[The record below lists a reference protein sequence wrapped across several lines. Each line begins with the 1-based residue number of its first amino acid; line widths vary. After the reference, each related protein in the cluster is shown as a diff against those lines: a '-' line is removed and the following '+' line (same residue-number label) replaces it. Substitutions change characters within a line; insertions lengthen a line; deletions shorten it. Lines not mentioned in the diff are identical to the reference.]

1 MKCSVLLCG
10 LLLMQAVGL
19 SAKEQVRLSADDVKM
34 VRSEDSV
41 RVSFRLNVGGLG
53 RDYVLKVTPLLR
65 GKGGQEAC
73 LPKLNY
79 GSRRAQI
86 VEWREGGMKKTQAV
100 APAYNK
106 AGEELLYTHTLPY
119 NDWMEGASLHLE
131 AQSEG
136 CCSKET
142 LQSLRLLDNAML
154 ATPAELF
161 VPVVPRSEPVI
172 PVVEQL
178 AQENKFLGVWTG
190 SVGTKE
196 DIDRYKDEATLVV
209 YFPVGSVRVVP
220 EFENNRANLEH
231 LLSVLDKIAE
241 DKNSRIAKIL
251 VVGSASPDGSAELNA
266 RIAANRAQVLVDY
279 ITSRTRLSPSYFE
292 VKNDQESWRF
302 LRRLVAD
309 SDMDSRQQVLHI
321 IDTAPVWDAKKK
333 VGRLGLL
340 MKLNGGKPY
349 HYMKQHFFP
358 KLRNAGYIKVFY
370 EAQPDPELLSLNKAI
385 DLLQAEQYAQALH
398 TLQGNIHFRA
408 DNLRGVC
415 HMMNGDTEKART
427 LFQKAVAA
435 GDPQAAENL
444 KQLEEL
450 LNRSR

>member
-220 EFENNRANLEH
+220 
-231 LLSVLDKIAE
+231 
-241 DKNSRIAKIL
+241 
-251 VVGSASPDGSAELNA
+251 G
-266 RIAANRAQVLVDY
+266 
-279 ITSRTRLSPSYFE
+279 SRT
-292 VKNDQESWRF
+292 
-302 LRRLVAD
+302 
-309 SDMDSRQQVLHI
+309 
-321 IDTAPVWDAKKK
+321 TAP
-333 VGRLGLL
+333 
-340 MKLNGGKPY
+340 M
-349 HYMKQHFFP
+349 
-358 KLRNAGYIKVFY
+358 RNICSPF
-370 EAQPDPELLSLNKAI
+370 S
-385 DLLQAEQYAQALH
+385 
-398 TLQGNIHFRA
+398 TR
-408 DNLRGVC
+408 
-415 HMMNGDTEKART
+415 
-427 LFQKAVAA
+427 
-435 GDPQAAENL
+435 
-444 KQLEEL
+444 
-450 LNRSR
+450 

>member
-1 MKCSVLLCG
+1 MKYSVLLCG

-19 SAKEQVRLSADDVKM
+19 SAKEQVRLSADDVTIG
-34 VRSEDSV
+34 RTGDSV
-41 RVSFRLNVGGLG
+41 RVSFRLNVAGLG
-53 RDYVLKVTPLLR
+53 KDYVLKVTPLLR
-65 GKGGQEAC
+65 GKGGQETE

-106 AGEELLYTHTLPY
+106 AGEAQLYTHTFPY
-119 NDWMEGASLHLE
+119 ADWMEGAAFRLE
-131 AQSEG
+131 AQSAG

-142 LQSLRLLDNAML
+142 LPPLRLLDKAML

-190 SVGTKE
+190 SVGSKE
-196 DIDRYKDEATLVV
+196 DIDRYRDEATLVV
-209 YFPVGSVRVVP
+209 YFPVGSVQVLP
-220 EFENNRANLEH
+220 EFENNRAQLDH
-231 LLSVLDKIAE
+231 LLSVLNKIAASK
-241 DKNSRIAKIL
+241 DSRIAKIL
-251 VVGSASPDGSAELNA
+251 VVGSASPDGSAELNS
-266 RIAANRAQVLVDY
+266 RIAGKRAQVLVDH
-279 ITSRTRLSPSYFE
+279 IMSRTKLASSFFE
-292 VKNDQESWRF
+292 VSNDQVAWRM
-302 LRRLVAD
+302 LRRFVAD
-309 SDMDSRQQVLHI
+309 SDMDSRQEVMNI
-321 IDTAPVWDAKKK
+321 IDTAPVWDAAKKA
-333 VGRLGLL
+333 GRLGLL

-349 HYMKQHFFP
+349 RHMKQHFFP

-370 EAQPDPELLSLNKAI
+370 ESQPDPELLSLNKAI
-385 DLLQAEQYAQALH
+385 DLLQAKQYAEALH
-398 TLQGNIHFRA
+398 TLQGNTHFRA

-415 HMMNGDTEKART
+415 HMMNGDMEKART

-435 GDPQAAENL
+435 GDPEAPKNL

-450 LNRSR
+450 QGRSR

>member
-251 VVGSASPDGSAELNA
+251 VVGSAELNA

-309 SDMDSRQQVLHI
+309 S
-321 IDTAPVWDAKKK
+321 
-333 VGRLGLL
+333 
-340 MKLNGGKPY
+340 
-349 HYMKQHFFP
+349 
-358 KLRNAGYIKVFY
+358 
-370 EAQPDPELLSLNKAI
+370 LSL
-385 DLLQAEQYAQALH
+385 
-398 TLQGNIHFRA
+398 IHI
-408 DNLRGVC
+408 
-415 HMMNGDTEKART
+415 
-427 LFQKAVAA
+427 
-435 GDPQAAENL
+435 
-444 KQLEEL
+444 
-450 LNRSR
+450 